1 MINLNSYINNR
12 NIDNNMLYE
21 SYVNFGTTCIN
32 IVNSIDENKTD
43 LNDFINEG
51 LGSWLR
57 KAAGVGDKIDA
68 AASKMSDAAKKAI
81 ETTKKAAGD
90 AWDKVKDAYTKT
102 VSVIDAAI
110 QKTQG
115 LIKDVAQMLGAQVDA
130 IESQLSDM
138 TMSVLN
144 SGKACA
150 KTVQSWIDDTTDKGV
165 NAVRGLNTLML
176 GAIAVSKAGLK
187 PQDIVDMINAAAA
200 GNQ

>member
-81 ETTKKAAGD
+81 ETTNKAAGD